1 MNLQEKALHNL
12 NQRLTAQAVIIDTLC
27 DILIKS
33 EIITEDE
40 LNKKINSKINSL
52 QSQIKDLLQ
61 NQLDSEDFSD
71 YIKNYRGVIG
81 EA

>member
-1 MNLQEKALHNL
+1 MNLHEKVLHNL

-33 EIITEDE
+33 EIITEEE
-40 LNKKINSKINSL
+40 LNKQINSKINLL
-52 QSQIKDLLQ
+52 QSQIKDLVT
-61 NQLDSEDFSD
+61 NQFESEDLSEFV
-71 YIKNYRGVIG
+71 KNYKGVVG